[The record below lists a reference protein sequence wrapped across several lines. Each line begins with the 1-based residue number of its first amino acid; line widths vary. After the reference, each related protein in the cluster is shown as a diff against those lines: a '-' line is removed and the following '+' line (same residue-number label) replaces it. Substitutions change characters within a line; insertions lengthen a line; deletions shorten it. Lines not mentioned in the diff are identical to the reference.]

1 MRIRGA
7 LTNYGKH
14 AGGSVSGGMGYAQ
27 FHQCLTMLIE
37 FKAKSEQ
44 ERLRHPEDNSQGG
57 ARPAAS
63 LHPWIYSHRHFG
75 AYTMSVLMLLVLI

>member
-1 MRIRGA
+1 MANMRADRFQA
-7 LTNYGKH
+7 
-14 AGGSVSGGMGYAQ
+14 ASVILNSTL
-27 FHQCLTMLIE
+27 CLTMLIE

-44 ERLRHPEDNSQGG
+44 ERLGHPEDDSQGG

-75 AYTMSVLMLLVLI
+75 GYTMSVLMLLVLI